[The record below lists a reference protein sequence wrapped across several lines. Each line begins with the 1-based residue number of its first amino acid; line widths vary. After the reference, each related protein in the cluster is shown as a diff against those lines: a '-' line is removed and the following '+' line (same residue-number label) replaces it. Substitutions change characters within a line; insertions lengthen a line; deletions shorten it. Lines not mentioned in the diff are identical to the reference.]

1 MRIAVVGLGSIAK
14 KHIIAIK
21 KIDSEL
27 ILFAVRHKRNSST
40 ERDITNISLDDLP
53 SLGLDAIILCNP
65 SVFHAQFIEY
75 LIPLNI
81 PIMVEKP
88 ICVTKDQW
96 KTLNSIAKKK
106 SAPIYT
112 ACNLRFH
119 PLIQFLKNYLKKNPV
134 KIYEVNAYCGSYLPS
149 WRLNINYE
157 DSYSA
162 KKDMGGGVHFDLIH
176 ELDYLTY
183 LFGSALKM
191 KKNYRKV
198 SNLKIDSIDYAH
210 YYLAYKNFSASVI
223 LNYFRQDP
231 KRILEIIREN
241 DTLELNFI
249 KGTIVDLKSKN
260 ILIDIGKEGMDL
272 SYLNQMKYFL
282 SFTKKN
288 QQPMNSLEE
297 SLEIIK
303 TIL

>member
-96 KTLNSIAKKK
+96 KTLNSIAKK
-106 SAPIYT
+106 
-112 ACNLRFH
+112 NLH
-119 PLIQFLKNYLKKNPV
+119 PFILL
-134 KIYEVNAYCGSYLPS
+134 
-149 WRLNINYE
+149 
-157 DSYSA
+157 
-162 KKDMGGGVHFDLIH
+162 
-176 ELDYLTY
+176 
-183 LFGSALKM
+183 
-191 KKNYRKV
+191 
-198 SNLKIDSIDYAH
+198 
-210 YYLAYKNFSASVI
+210 VI
-223 LNYFRQDP
+223 FA
-231 KRILEIIREN
+231 
-241 DTLELNFI
+241 
-249 KGTIVDLKSKN
+249 
-260 ILIDIGKEGMDL
+260 
-272 SYLNQMKYFL
+272 
-282 SFTKKN
+282 FTH
-288 QQPMNSLEE
+288 
-297 SLEIIK
+297 
-303 TIL
+303 